1 MKMKKILSLM
11 LAALVMVMASCNWD
25 ELTDLNVN
33 PNAPQVPKTSALLTS
48 SITTIG
54 GLILSTQGALYSQYV
69 ANKQYT
75 SGDNYQTINFAT
87 DGLYSGALADLDR
100 IVKMNTD
107 EETKV
112 QASADGDNENQIA
125 IAKILMSYFYLH
137 MTDRWGDLPY
147 SEALQGLENLQPKFD
162 TQEDIYDGCFQT
174 LKDAVAMINDD
185 GAPVLGDILFD
196 GDMDMWKKFA
206 NTTRLIAALR
216 LSKVND
222 TKAETEFV
230 SAFNAG
236 VIDLDNSENMSY
248 SYLDNQT
255 YENPYYNSFVT
266 AKRRD
271 WTITDPLMNMMQKDD
286 YVSPHLSFYE
296 VGHPYKTQT
305 GKLDNVADPR
315 LPVYAAPIENT
326 EDTYIGMPYGLT
338 EADAGSVPAAQISYI
353 GEAFRQRTAPAM
365 IYTSAQVAFV
375 LAEGRF
381 HGWLTTGPTVQEY
394 YEMGIMAS
402 LAQHGVATYDLDD
415 LDPIF
420 VAYLTNTEVAFDAG
434 RAVEQ
439 IITQKWIAT
448 FPNGYEA
455 WSEWRR
461 TGFPDLAPGQNALTP
476 NGEIPRRQ
484 AYGTQE
490 ANLNSANYQEALT
503 RQGFAQDDLTG
514 RVWWDVE

>member
-1 MKMKKILSLM
+1 MKMKKILSLT
-11 LAALVMVMASCNWD
+11 LVALVMVMASCNWD

-33 PNAPQVPKTSALLTS
+33 PNAPQVPKTSALLTN

-54 GLILSTQGALYSQYV
+54 GLILSTQGALYSQYL

-87 DGLYSGALADLDR
+87 DGFYIGPLTDLNR
-100 IVKMNTD
+100 IIVMNTD
-107 EETKV
+107 EATKV
-112 QASADGDNENQIA
+112 EASSDGSNENQIA
-125 IAKILMSYFYLH
+125 IAKILMSYYYLH

-147 SEALQGLENLQPKFD
+147 SEALQGVANFQPKFD
-162 TQEDIYDGCFQT
+162 TQEDIYDGCIQA
-174 LKDAVAMINDD
+174 LKDAVAMIDDD

-216 LSKVND
+216 LSKADD
-222 TKAETEFV
+222 TKAATEFAL
-230 SAFNAG
+230 AFNAG
-236 VIDLDNSENMSY
+236 VIALDNTENMSY
-248 SYLDNQT
+248 AYLDNQT

-266 AKRRD
+266 AGRRD
-271 WTITDPLMNMMQKDD
+271 WTIADPLMNMMQTDG
-286 YVSPHLSFYE
+286 YMSPHLSFYE
-296 VGHPYKTQT
+296 VGHPYKTQI
-305 GKLDNVADPR
+305 GKLDVAADPR

-326 EDTYIGMPYGLT
+326 TSTYIGMPYGLT
-338 EADAGSVPAAQISYI
+338 EADAGSVSTAQISYI
-353 GEAFRQRTAPAM
+353 GTLFRERTAPAM

-381 HGWLTTGPTVQEY
+381 RGWLTTGPTVQDY
-394 YEMGIMAS
+394 YEDGIYAS
-402 LAQHGVATYDLDD
+402 LEQYGVEAGFAT
-415 LDPIF
+415 
-420 VAYLTNTEVAFDAG
+420 YLTNSEVAFDAG